1 MQQQQKPMQQ
11 QQPQKPMQ
19 PLSWP
24 APPIYVMK
32 QMDTLLFQHG
42 QSIDEIKNRLNCIET
57 GSGSEFVSGTNEVVE
72 EFSKSALM
80 SDPEFVNGIVDN
92 IMTNSN
98 LADIIEQIDAVQSE
112 NQELRELF
120 YAQQKTINEMN
131 LMMLK
136 LFSQSVAAP
145 SAPNPVA
152 VPVAAVPVAV
162 PIAVP
167 IAVPVAAEVAA
178 VPVAAVPVA
187 AEVAA
192 VPVAAEVAAVP
203 VAVPIAVPIAVPVAA
218 EVAAVPIAVPVA
230 AEVAAVPV
238 AAEVAAVPVAVPVA
252 ADSAAESGEVAVEVA
267 VEVAAESAVAV
278 EAEEEE
284 EENVYQEVVEVVA
297 NA

>member
-1 MQQQQKPMQQ
+1 MQQQPQQ
-11 QQPQKPMQ
+11 PQQPQKPI

-57 GSGSEFVSGTNEVVE
+57 GSGSEFVSGTVE

-131 LMMLK
+131 LMLLK
-136 LFSQSVAAP
+136 LFSQSVVV
-145 SAPNPVA
+145 APNPVA
-152 VPVAAVPVAV
+152 VSNPVSAVAV
-162 PIAVP
+162 PNPVSAVAVP
-167 IAVPVAAEVAA
+167 NPVSAVAVPNPVAEEVAAEVAA
-178 VPVAAVPVA
+178 AESA

-192 VPVAAEVAAVP
+192 PNP
-203 VAVPIAVPIAVPVAA
+203 VAV
-218 EVAAVPIAVPVA
+218 
-230 AEVAAVPV
+230 
-238 AAEVAAVPVAVPVA
+238 
-252 ADSAAESGEVAVEVA
+252 AVEA
-267 VEVAAESAVAV
+267 VEVAAVEVAAV
-278 EAEEEE
+278 EE
-284 EENVYQEVVEVVA
+284 EENVYQEVVEA
-297 NA
+297 DA

>member
-1 MQQQQKPMQQ
+1 MQQPQKPMQ

-57 GSGSEFVSGTNEVVE
+57 GFESGGESGTNEVVE

-98 LADIIEQIDAVQSE
+98 LSDIIEQIDAVQSE

-131 LMMLK
+131 LMLLK

-152 VPVAAVPVAV
+152 VPVAA
-162 PIAVP
+162 
-167 IAVPVAAEVAA
+167 EVAA
-178 VPVAAVPVA
+178 VPV
-187 AEVAA
+187 
-192 VPVAAEVAAVP
+192 
-203 VAVPIAVPIAVPVAA
+203 AVPVAA
-218 EVAAVPIAVPVA
+218 EVAAVPIAVPI
-230 AEVAAVPV
+230 AVPV
-238 AAEVAAVPVAVPVA
+238 AAVEVAAVEVA
-252 ADSAAESGEVAVEVA
+252 AAEVAAVEVA
-267 VEVAAESAVAV
+267 VEVAAESAVESAV
-278 EAEEEE
+278 AAETAEE